1 MKSLKRALLA
11 TSALMLLGGAA
22 QAQDLTI
29 WGLQAFNEAAD
40 RYIGDTV
47 KAFAAERGINAE
59 YVVVPANVLNER
71 LAAAFEGGS
80 PPDVFMQV
88 GAQAQY
94 YPALGLT
101 LAIPEILEEMRAVDG
116 GIYEGMVSQ
125 GMYNGEVHAVPLE
138 VDVVPMYA
146 RKDLL
151 AAQGLEVPT
160 TWEELRTA
168 SQKIMAADRT
178 ITPLALP
185 TSTANDAEGQLKQV
199 VWSFGGAMFAEDG
212 KTVTWNSPET
222 KAAYQFLA
230 DMFNEG
236 TIPRSTLTWD
246 DAGNNTAYQTGRAA
260 FTINPPSIYS
270 WMVENDPALLE
281 NTELIAIPNGPG
293 EKGRSGSSA
302 GSWVWIVSKATD
314 RPDDAKAWLSYF
326 FDKARYETLIDTVGG
341 RWVPIYPSLTASMPL
356 FKDTPAFVNFDAM
369 AQNGIVDGYM
379 GPPSALN
386 AEVNVAKIVSQSFQK
401 VVVDGMSVDDAVA
414 WAQAEVEKLA
424 AKY

>member
-1 MKSLKRALLA
+1 MKSLTRVLLA
-11 TSALMLLGGAA
+11 TSALLMSGTAY
-22 QAQDLTI
+22 AQDLTI
-29 WGLQAFNEAAD
+29 WGLQAFNEQAD
-40 RYIGDTV
+40 QYIADTV
-47 KAFAAERGINAE
+47 KAFGAERGINAE

-88 GAQAQY
+88 GGQAQY
-94 YPALGLT
+94 YPSLGLT
-101 LAIPEILEEMRAVDG
+101 LPIPEILEEMRAKEG

-125 GMYNGEVHAVPLE
+125 VMYNGEVHGVPLE

-146 RKDLL
+146 RRDLL
-151 AAQGLEVPT
+151 EAQGLGIPT

-168 SQKIMAADRT
+168 SQKILAADRT
-178 ITPLALP
+178 ITPFAMP
-185 TSTANDAEGQLKQV
+185 TSTANDADGQIKQV

-230 DMFNEG
+230 DMFAEG

-270 WMVENDPALLE
+270 WMVANDEELLK
-281 NTELIAIPNGPG
+281 NTELIAVPKGPG
-293 EKGRSGSSA
+293 EAGRSGSSA
-302 GSWVWIVSKATD
+302 GSWVWIVAKATD

-326 FDKARYETLIDTVGG
+326 FDTARYEKLIDTVGG
-341 RWVPIYPSLTASMPL
+341 RWVPIYPALTASMPL
-356 FKDTPAFVNFDAM
+356 FKDTPAFANFNEM
-369 AQNGIVDGYM
+369 AQNGIVDGFK

-386 AEVNVAKIVSQSFQK
+386 AEVSVAKVVSQSFQK

-414 WAQAEVEKLA
+414 WAQGEIEKLA

>member
-11 TSALMLLGGAA
+11 TSALMLATGAN
-22 QAQDLTI
+22 AQDLTI

-40 RYIGDTV
+40 LYIGETV
-47 KAFAAERGINAE
+47 KAFAAERGISAE

-71 LAAAFEGGS
+71 LAAAFEGGQ

-94 YPALGLT
+94 YPALGMT
-101 LAIPEILEEMRAVDG
+101 LPIPEILEEMRAVEG

-146 RKDLL
+146 RRDLL
-151 AAQGLEVPT
+151 EAQGLGVPT

-168 SQKIMAADRT
+168 SQKILETDRT
-178 ITPLALP
+178 ITPFAMP
-185 TSTANDAEGQLKQV
+185 TSTANDAEGQIKQV
-199 VWSFGGAMFAEDG
+199 VWSFGGHMFAEDG

-222 KAAYQFLA
+222 RAAYQFLA
-230 DMFNEG
+230 DMFAEG

-246 DAGNNTAYQTGRAA
+246 DAGNNTAYQTGRAV

-270 WMVENDPALLE
+270 WMVDNDPALLE
-281 NTELIAIPNGPG
+281 NTELIAIPKGPG
-293 EKGRSGSSA
+293 DAGRPGASA
-302 GSWVWIVSKATD
+302 GSWVWIVAKATD

-326 FDKARYETLIDTVGG
+326 FEKGRYETLIDTVGG
-341 RWVPIYPSLTASMPL
+341 RWVPIYPSLTASMSL
-356 FKDTPAFVNFDAM
+356 FKDTPAFANFHQM
-369 AQNGIVDGYM
+369 AENGIVDGYK

-386 AEVNVAKIVSQSFQK
+386 AEVNVAKIASHSLQRII
-401 VVVDGMSVDDAVA
+401 VDGESVDDAVA
-414 WAQAEVEKLA
+414 WAQAEIEKLA

>member
-1 MKSLKRALLA
+1 MKSLTRMLLA
-11 TSALMLLGGAA
+11 TSAVMLAGAV

-29 WGLQAFNEAAD
+29 WGLQAFNEEAD
-40 RYIGDTV
+40 AYIGETV

-88 GAQAQY
+88 GSQAQY
-94 YPALGLT
+94 YPSLGLT
-101 LAIPEILEEMRAVDG
+101 LPIPEVLEEMRATEG

-125 GMYNGEVHAVPLE
+125 GLYNGEVHAVPLE

-160 TWEELRTA
+160 TWEELRVA
-168 SQKIMAADRT
+168 AQKILAADRT
-178 ITPLALP
+178 ITAFALP
-185 TSTANDAEGQLKQV
+185 TSTANDAEGNIRQI

-212 KTVTWNSPET
+212 KTVTWDSPET
-222 KAAYQFLA
+222 RAAYQFIA
-230 DMFNEG
+230 DMFAEG

-246 DAGNNTAYQTGRAA
+246 DASNNTAYQTGRAA
-260 FTINPPSIYS
+260 FAINPPSIYS
-270 WMVENDPALLE
+270 WMVENDQELLG
-281 NTELIAIPNGPG
+281 NTELIAIPVGPG
-293 EKGRSGSSA
+293 ENGRSGSSA
-302 GSWVWIVSKATD
+302 GSWVWIVSKATAH
-314 RPDDAKAWLSYF
+314 PDDAKAWLSYF
-326 FDKARYETLIDTVGG
+326 FQKDRYETLIATVGG
-341 RWVPIYPSLTASMPL
+341 RWVPIFPSLTNSMPL
-356 FKDTPAFVNFDAM
+356 FKDTPAFVNFGAM
-369 AQNGIVDGYM
+369 AESGIVDGFK

-386 AEVNVAKIVSQSFQK
+386 AEVNVAKIVTQSLQK
-401 VVVDGMSVDDAVA
+401 VIVDGQSVDEAVA
-414 WAQAEVEKLA
+414 WAQAEIEKLA

>member
-1 MKSLKRALLA
+1 MKSLTRVLLA
-11 TSALMLLGGAA
+11 TTGLLLAGGA

-40 RYIGDTV
+40 QYIGETV
-47 KAFAAERGINAE
+47 KAFGAERGINAE

-88 GAQAQY
+88 GGQAQY
-94 YPALGLT
+94 YPSLGLT
-101 LAIPEILEEMRAVDG
+101 LPIPEILEEMRAKEG

-125 GMYNGEVHAVPLE
+125 IMYEGEVHGVPLE

-146 RKDLL
+146 RRDLL
-151 AAQGLEVPT
+151 EAQGLGVPT

-168 SQKIMAADRT
+168 SQKILAADRT
-178 ITPLALP
+178 ITPFAMP
-185 TSTANDAEGQLKQV
+185 TSTANDADGQIKQV
-199 VWSFGGAMFAEDG
+199 VWSFGGHMFAEDG

-230 DMFNEG
+230 DMFAEG

-270 WMVENDPALLE
+270 WMVDNDQTLLE
-281 NTELIAIPNGPG
+281 NTELIAIPKGPG
-293 EKGRSGSSA
+293 EAGRSGSSA

-326 FDKARYETLIDTVGG
+326 FDTARYEKLIDTVGG
-341 RWVPIYPSLTASMPL
+341 RWVPIYPALTASMPL
-356 FKDTPAFVNFDAM
+356 FKDTPAFANFNEM
-369 AQNGIVDGYM
+369 AGSGIVDGYK

-386 AEVNVAKIVSQSFQK
+386 AEVGVAKIVSQSFQK
-401 VVVDGMSVDDAVA
+401 VVVDGMSVDEAVA

>member
-1 MKSLKRALLA
+1 MKSLTRVLLA
-11 TSALMLLGGAA
+11 TSALLMSGTAY
-22 QAQDLTI
+22 AQDLTI

-40 RYIGDTV
+40 QYIADTV
-47 KAFAAERGINAE
+47 KAFGAERGINAE

-88 GAQAQY
+88 GGQAQY
-94 YPALGLT
+94 YPSLGLT
-101 LAIPEILEEMRAVDG
+101 LPIPEILEEMRAKEG

-125 GMYNGEVHAVPLE
+125 VMYNGEVHGVPLE

-146 RKDLL
+146 RRDLL
-151 AAQGLEVPT
+151 EAQGLGIPT

-168 SQKIMAADRT
+168 SQKILAADRT
-178 ITPLALP
+178 ITPFAMP
-185 TSTANDAEGQLKQV
+185 TSTANDADGQIKQV

-230 DMFNEG
+230 DMFAEG

-270 WMVENDPALLE
+270 WMVANDEELLK
-281 NTELIAIPNGPG
+281 NTELIAVPKGPG
-293 EKGRSGSSA
+293 EAGRSGSSA
-302 GSWVWIVSKATD
+302 GSWVWIVAKATD

-326 FDKARYETLIDTVGG
+326 FDTARYEKLIDTVGG
-341 RWVPIYPSLTASMPL
+341 RWVPIYPALTASMPL
-356 FKDTPAFVNFDAM
+356 FKDTPAFANFNEM
-369 AQNGIVDGYM
+369 AGNGIVDGFK

-386 AEVNVAKIVSQSFQK
+386 AEVSVAKIVSQSFQK

>member
-1 MKSLKRALLA
+1 MKSLTRVLLA
-11 TSALMLLGGAA
+11 TSALLMSGTAY
-22 QAQDLTI
+22 AQDLTI

-40 RYIGDTV
+40 QYIADTV
-47 KAFAAERGINAE
+47 KAFGAERGINAE

-88 GAQAQY
+88 GGQAQY
-94 YPALGLT
+94 YPSLGLT
-101 LAIPEILEEMRAVDG
+101 LPIPEILEEMRAKEG

-125 GMYNGEVHAVPLE
+125 VMYNGEVHGVPLE

-146 RKDLL
+146 RRDLL
-151 AAQGLEVPT
+151 EAQGLGIPT
-160 TWEELRTA
+160 TWEELRSA
-168 SQKIMAADRT
+168 SQKILAADRT
-178 ITPLALP
+178 ITPFAMP
-185 TSTANDAEGQLKQV
+185 TSTANDADGQIKQV

-212 KTVTWNSPET
+212 KTVTWNSTET

-230 DMFNEG
+230 DMFAEG

-270 WMVENDPALLE
+270 WMVANDEELLK
-281 NTELIAIPNGPG
+281 NTELIAVPKGPG
-293 EKGRSGSSA
+293 EAGRSGSSA
-302 GSWVWIVSKATD
+302 GSWVWIVAKATD

-326 FDKARYETLIDTVGG
+326 FDTARYEKLIDTVGG
-341 RWVPIYPSLTASMPL
+341 RWVPIYPALTASMPL
-356 FKDTPAFVNFDAM
+356 FKDTPAFANFNEM
-369 AQNGIVDGYM
+369 AGNGIVDGFK

-386 AEVNVAKIVSQSFQK
+386 AEVSVAKIVSQSFQK

>member
-1 MKSLKRALLA
+1 MKSLTRALLA
-11 TSALMLLGGAA
+11 TTAIMLAGTAH
-22 QAQDLTI
+22 AQDLTI

-47 KAFAAERGINAE
+47 QAFAAERGITAE

-94 YPALGLT
+94 YPSLGLT
-101 LAIPEILEEMRAVDG
+101 LPIPEILEEMRAVDG

-125 GMYNGEVHAVPLE
+125 AMYNGEVHGVPLE

-146 RKDLL
+146 RRDLL
-151 AAQGLEVPT
+151 EAQGLAVPS

-168 SQKIMAADRT
+168 SQKLLAADRT
-178 ITPLALP
+178 LTPLALP
-185 TSTANDAEGQLKQV
+185 TSTANDAEGNIKQV

-212 KTVTWNSPET
+212 KTVTWDSPET
-222 KAAYQFLA
+222 RAAYQFLA
-230 DMFNEG
+230 DMFAEG

-260 FTINPPSIYS
+260 FAINPPSIYS
-270 WMVENDPALLE
+270 WMVENDQELLA
-281 NTELIAIPNGPG
+281 NTELIAIPTGPG
-293 EKGRSGSSA
+293 ENGRSGASA
-302 GSWVWIVSKATD
+302 GSWVWIVSKATEH
-314 RPDDAKAWLSYF
+314 PDDAKAWLSYF
-326 FDKARYETLIDTVGG
+326 FEPSRYETLIDTVGG
-341 RWVPIYPSLTASMPL
+341 RWVPIYPSLTASMSL
-356 FKDTPAFVNFDAM
+356 FKDTPAFVNFGAM
-369 AQNGIVDGYM
+369 AQNGIVDGYK

-386 AEVNVAKIVSQSFQK
+386 AEVNVAKIVTQSFQK
-401 VVVDGMSVDDAVA
+401 VVVDGTSVDEAVA
-414 WAQAEVEKLA
+414 WAQAEIEKLA

>member
-1 MKSLKRALLA
+1 MKSLSRVLIA
-11 TSALMLLGGAA
+11 TSALLMAGTAY
-22 QAQDLTI
+22 AQDLTI

-40 RYIGDTV
+40 QYIGETV
-47 KAFAAERGINAE
+47 KAFGAERGINAE

-88 GAQAQY
+88 GGQAQY
-94 YPALGLT
+94 YPSLGLT
-101 LAIPEILEEMRAVDG
+101 LAIPEVLEEMRGKEG
-116 GIYEGMVSQ
+116 GIYESMVSQ
-125 GMYNGEVHAVPLE
+125 VMYNGEVHGVPLE

-146 RKDLL
+146 RTDLL
-151 AAQGLEVPT
+151 EAQGLGIPT

-168 SQKIMAADRT
+168 SQKILAADRT
-178 ITPLALP
+178 ITPFAMP
-185 TSTANDAEGQLKQV
+185 TSTANDADGQIKQV

-230 DMFNEG
+230 DMFAEG

-270 WMVENDPALLE
+270 WMVENDQELLK
-281 NTELIAIPNGPG
+281 NTALIAIPKGPG
-293 EKGRSGSSA
+293 EAGRSGSSA
-302 GSWVWIVSKATD
+302 GSWVWIVSKATK

-326 FDKARYETLIDTVGG
+326 FDTDRYEKLIDTVGG
-341 RWVPIYPSLTASMPL
+341 RWVPIFPALTESMPL
-356 FKDTPAFVNFDAM
+356 FKDTPAFANFNEM
-369 AQNGIVDGYM
+369 AGNGIVDGFK

-386 AEVNVAKIVSQSFQK
+386 AEVGVAKIVSQSFQK

-414 WAQAEVEKLA
+414 WAHSEVEKLA

>member
-1 MKSLKRALLA
+1 MKSLTRVLLA
-11 TSALMLLGGAA
+11 TSAMVLAGAA

-40 RYIGDTV
+40 QYIGETV
-47 KAFAAERGINAE
+47 KAFGAERGINAE

-71 LAAAFEGGS
+71 LAAAFEGGQ

-88 GAQAQY
+88 GGQAQY
-94 YPALGLT
+94 YAALGLT
-101 LAIPEILEEMRAVDG
+101 LPIPEILEEMRAVEG

-125 GMYNGEVHAVPLE
+125 AVYNGEVHGVPLE

-151 AAQGLEVPT
+151 EAQGLGVPT

-168 SQKIMAADRT
+168 SQKILAADRT
-178 ITPLALP
+178 ITPFALP
-185 TSTANDAEGQLKQV
+185 TSTANDAEGQIKQV

-230 DMFNEG
+230 DMFAEG

-270 WMVENDPALLE
+270 WMVDNDQTLLG
-281 NTELIAIPNGPG
+281 NTELIAIPKGPG
-293 EKGRSGSSA
+293 DAGRSGSSA

-326 FDKARYETLIDTVGG
+326 FDKGRYETLIDTVGG

-356 FKDTPAFVNFDAM
+356 FKDTPAFANFGAM
-369 AQNGIVDGYM
+369 AESGIVDGYK

-386 AEVNVAKIVSQSFQK
+386 AEVNVAKIVSNSLQK
-401 VVVDGMSVDDAVA
+401 IIVDGQSVDDAVA
-414 WAQAEVEKLA
+414 WAQAEIEKLA

>member
-1 MKSLKRALLA
+1 MKSLTRALLA
-11 TSALMLLGGAA
+11 TSALLMSGTAY
-22 QAQDLTI
+22 AQDLTI
-29 WGLQAFNEAAD
+29 WGLQAFNEQAD
-40 RYIGDTV
+40 QYIADTV
-47 KAFAAERGINAE
+47 KAFGAERGINAE

-88 GAQAQY
+88 GGQAQY
-94 YPALGLT
+94 YPSLGLT
-101 LAIPEILEEMRAVDG
+101 LPIPEILEEMRGKEG

-125 GMYNGEVHAVPLE
+125 VMYNGEVHGVPLE

-146 RKDLL
+146 RRDLL
-151 AAQGLEVPT
+151 EAQGLGIPT

-168 SQKIMAADRT
+168 SQKILAADRT
-178 ITPLALP
+178 ITPFAMP
-185 TSTANDAEGQLKQV
+185 TSTANDADGQIKQV

-230 DMFNEG
+230 DMFAEG

-270 WMVENDPALLE
+270 WMVANDEELLK
-281 NTELIAIPNGPG
+281 NTELIAVPKGPG
-293 EKGRSGSSA
+293 DAGRSGSSA
-302 GSWVWIVSKATD
+302 GSWVWIVAKATD

-326 FDKARYETLIDTVGG
+326 FDTARYEKLIDTVGG
-341 RWVPIYPSLTASMPL
+341 RWVPIYPALTASMPL
-356 FKDTPAFVNFDAM
+356 FKDTPAFANFNEM
-369 AQNGIVDGYM
+369 AQNGIVDGFK

-386 AEVNVAKIVSQSFQK
+386 AEVSVAKVVSQSFQK

-414 WAQAEVEKLA
+414 WAQGEIEKLA

>member
-1 MKSLKRALLA
+1 MKSLTRALLA
-11 TSALMLLGGAA
+11 TTAIMLAGTAH
-22 QAQDLTI
+22 AQDLTI

-47 KAFAAERGINAE
+47 QAFAAERGITAE

-94 YPALGLT
+94 YPSLGLT
-101 LAIPEILEEMRAVDG
+101 LPIPEILEEMRAVDG

-125 GMYNGEVHAVPLE
+125 AMYNGEVHGVPLE

-146 RKDLL
+146 RRDLL
-151 AAQGLEVPT
+151 EAQGLAVPS

-168 SQKIMAADRT
+168 SQKLLAADRT
-178 ITPLALP
+178 LTPLALP
-185 TSTANDAEGQLKQV
+185 TSTANDAEGNIKQV

-212 KTVTWNSPET
+212 KTVTWDSPET
-222 KAAYQFLA
+222 RAAYQFLA
-230 DMFNEG
+230 DMFAEG

-260 FTINPPSIYS
+260 FAINPPSIYS
-270 WMVENDPALLE
+270 WMVENDQELLA
-281 NTELIAIPNGPG
+281 NTELIAIPTGPG
-293 EKGRSGSSA
+293 ENGRSGASA
-302 GSWVWIVSKATD
+302 GSWVWIVSKATEH
-314 RPDDAKAWLSYF
+314 PDDAKAWLSYF
-326 FDKARYETLIDTVGG
+326 FEPGRYETLIDTVGG
-341 RWVPIYPSLTASMPL
+341 RWVPIYPSLTASMSL
-356 FKDTPAFVNFDAM
+356 FKDTPAFVNFGAM
-369 AQNGIVDGYM
+369 AQNGIVDGYK

-386 AEVNVAKIVSQSFQK
+386 AEVNVAKIVTQSFQK
-401 VVVDGMSVDDAVA
+401 VVVDGTSVDEAVA
-414 WAQAEVEKLA
+414 WAQAEIEKLA